1 MGTSKTMKS
10 KKILVLK
17 SFRVAIWYGLTTDIL
32 KENFHVQLVELFTLG
47 QAYLY
52 LILTKLASSSK
63 IAKISFATY
72 SYSYNEIHDIM

>member
-1 MGTSKTMKS
+1 MKS

-47 QAYLY
+47 QAYL
-52 LILTKLASSSK
+52 ILTKLASSSK